1 MTIYYIIKK
10 KHPLGAEINQ
20 NVLIYCTT
28 NLYKT
33 LKTILYRLE
42 VQLIC
47 FDLLCI
53 DLFSINVNFKTSF
66 QLKTFIFFKY
76 QLMGPV
82 YQT

>member
-1 MTIYYIIKK
+1 MTIYYIIKN
-10 KHPLGAEINQ
+10 KHPLGAKINQ
-20 NVLIYCTT
+20 NVLIYFTT

-53 DLFSINVNFKTSF
+53 DLFSIIVN
-66 QLKTFIFFKY
+66 LKLLFS
-76 QLMGPV
+76 
-82 YQT
+82 